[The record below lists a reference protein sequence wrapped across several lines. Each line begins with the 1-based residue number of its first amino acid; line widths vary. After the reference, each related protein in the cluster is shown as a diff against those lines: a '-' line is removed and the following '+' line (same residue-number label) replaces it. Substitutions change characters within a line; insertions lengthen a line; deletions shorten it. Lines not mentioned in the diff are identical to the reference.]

1 MKFATDPQAAST
13 TRWKTTAKMPPAGGY
28 KVESRRQRRKASIKI
43 QIALRGRV
51 DGGISMSASNSKFD
65 DFIEAS
71 HGSYEMAVVTRSN
84 VRSQSPTVIAS
95 WAKEAKRPPG
105 KLCISCNTEF
115 AAKGLK
121 PAALLAL
128 TPFVPS
134 DAPATAVVS
143 GMYKTCYSTGD
154 LKVKALL
161 SWRKILPD
169 LREIDGGRA

>member
-1 MKFATDPQAAST
+1 MEAF
-13 TRWKTTAKMPPAGGY
+13 
-28 KVESRRQRRKASIKI
+28 
-43 QIALRGRV
+43 L
-51 DGGISMSASNSKFD
+51 MSASNSKFA

-84 VRSQSPTVIAS
+84 VRAQSPTVITAIAS

-105 KLCISCNTEF
+105 KLCISCDTEF
-115 AAKGLK
+115 TVKGAK
-121 PAALLAL
+121 PAALLVL
-128 TPFVPS
+128 TPFIPS

-143 GMYKTCYSTGD
+143 GMCKTCYSTGD